1 MRNIITYYQLTGIG
15 TQERFVE
22 TICKIYRNVIK
33 YEYKAEYFQH
43 LPSLTK
49 LSKKKKWSQEIP

>member
-49 LSKKKKWSQEIP
+49 LSKKKK